1 MHERAEYLDFDIRV
15 QGARNELTEM
25 HRHGYF
31 QIQVGLEGSTHQAI
45 GAAVRPFEAGSLS
58 FVLPHRMHVIPH
70 PVGSR
75 YCIIN
80 FNQGFLW
87 PELDI
92 DVLDVDAVDFAT
104 QPELAP
110 FLFQEYMDFRLDE
123 RDFPRL
129 RQWID
134 EMLTYN
140 TQRSFGGMAMLKGIV
155 RQIIGLV
162 CLRFEQDLSQLAL
175 AQNGRVSR
183 HDALQRVVR
192 YVRDNLAQPISLA
205 DAASAAF
212 LSPNYLAN
220 LLKKETGQT
229 LLELVAERRIARAKE
244 LLVGSSAQIREIARQ
259 CGYTDEAYF
268 TRRFRQLA
276 GCTPRAFRDQHVTR
290 LRG

>member
-1 MHERAEYLDFDIRV
+1 V
-15 QGARNELTEM
+15 
-25 HRHGYF
+25 
-31 QIQVGLEGSTHQAI
+31 
-45 GAAVRPFEAGSLS
+45 
-58 FVLPHRMHVIPH
+58 
-70 PVGSR
+70 
-75 YCIIN
+75 
-80 FNQGFLW
+80 
-87 PELDI
+87 
-92 DVLDVDAVDFAT
+92 
-104 QPELAP
+104 
-110 FLFQEYMDFRLDE
+110 
-123 RDFPRL
+123 RL
-129 RQWID
+129 RQWLD
-134 EMLTYN
+134 EMVTYN
-140 TQRSFGGMAMLKGIV
+140 TRRSFGGMAMLKGIV

-229 LLELVAERRIARAKE
+229 LMELVAERRIARAKE

-268 TRRFRQLA
+268 TRRFRQLV
-276 GCTPRAFRDQHVTR
+276 GCTPRGFRDQHVAR